1 MFLTNTL
8 STDFTCFRIVLDEL
22 SSVICLLLCLS
33 CVIILFNTYRL
44 RQRDAAGLVTSPIK
58 TKARA
63 VAKRGALIPAHGLI
77 KSSHRTTKKRKK
89 HVDNTWKK
97 ENGTALT
104 HSAVVTQ
111 VSCTILCRSTPAGG
125 HAAQGD
131 ELG

>member
-1 MFLTNTL
+1 MSKRQVYGVHMNDAQMPTCNNAKQQIGKYYC
-8 STDFTCFRIVLDEL
+8 TDHYNLNIQITDDSHDCGSD
-22 SSVICLLLCLS
+22 
-33 CVIILFNTYRL
+33 RL

-97 ENGTALT
+97 EN
-104 HSAVVTQ
+104 
-111 VSCTILCRSTPAGG
+111 
-125 HAAQGD
+125 
-131 ELG
+131 